1 MWYDG
6 PRALRFSFL
15 WGRGEDREKT
25 KDTKNVRGT
34 DALTNRAEDEICLR
48 GRFRMCSVAEGRLG
62 AWITGINAEP
72 GRPPPPL
79 PPRSSPLT
87 KGGSRGMPGPRNFFF
102 FFSFG
107 PNFFYLHPPLCLLAR
122 GIVIRAPALSLASAP
137 VKRGWFEG
145 ECVATFWVGR
155 IRGRGEG
162 SYDRPFASVGH
173 HHRRSRRGKQ
183 LSDQRWRCDRGI
195 SVTAAAG

>member
-48 GRFRMCSVAEGRLG
+48 GRFRMCSVAEWRLG

-72 GRPPPPL
+72 GRRPPPP
-79 PPRSSPLT
+79 P
-87 KGGSRGMPGPRNFFF
+87 
-102 FFSFG
+102 
-107 PNFFYLHPPLCLLAR
+107 A
-122 GIVIRAPALSLASAP
+122 VVAPY
-137 VKRGWFEG
+137 KRWFEG
-145 ECVATFWVGR
+145 DARAPKLFFLFFFWAQFFL
-155 IRGRGEG
+155 
-162 SYDRPFASVGH
+162 FASPPLPFGA
-173 HHRRSRRGKQ
+173 RYRDTRPRP
-183 LSDQRWRCDRGI
+183 LARER
-195 SVTAAAG
+195 AGEKGVV